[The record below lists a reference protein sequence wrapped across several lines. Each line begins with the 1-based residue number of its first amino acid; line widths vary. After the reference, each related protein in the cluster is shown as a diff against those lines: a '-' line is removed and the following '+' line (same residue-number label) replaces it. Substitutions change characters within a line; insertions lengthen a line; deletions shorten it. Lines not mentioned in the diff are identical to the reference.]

1 MRLLLDTNVLIFLS
15 KDPSFELLEKIV
27 NPEGQRIFIS
37 VVSIAELNSLSIQ
50 YGWGTKRWQVL
61 NFIIEQSVIIE
72 VNQNLIN
79 IYAEIDAFS
88 QRRNPSYSEY
98 PFNTPRN
105 MGKNDLW
112 LASTAA
118 LLGLKLITTDR
129 DFSHLHKVFIEVQ
142 HLKPELFKL

>member
-1 MRLLLDTNVLIFLS
+1 MRLLLDTNILIFLS
-15 KDPSFELLEKIV
+15 KDPSFKLLEKIV

-50 YGWGTKRWQVL
+50 YKWGIKRWQVL
-61 NFIIEQSVIIE
+61 NFIIEQAVIIE

-79 IYAEIDAFS
+79 IYAEMDAFS

-98 PFNTPRN
+98 SFNTPRN

-112 LASTAA
+112 LASIAA
-118 LLGLKLITTDR
+118 LLGL
-129 DFSHLHKVFIEVQ
+129 
-142 HLKPELFKL
+142 